1 MREVAAA
8 ALMRRCRQARRALA
22 AALLAGATMGA
33 AAQAG
38 PGASGDSAAG
48 APSGYEQRPEVI
60 DFVERMVRQH
70 GFERADL
77 QRLFAHARFNATVAR
92 LMGPPAAGTAPLV
105 WSEYRARFL
114 DPLRIDAG
122 VRFWQEH
129 RDDLARAEQVYGVA
143 QEVIVA
149 IIGVESFYGRNTGK
163 FRLIDSL
170 TTLAFDY
177 PNKARDR
184 SAFFRDELEQ
194 FLLLARARGEDAL
207 AMRGSYAGAIGMPQ
221 FMPDSYL
228 QYAVDFDGDGSIDL
242 QDSAADAI
250 GSVAHFLAA
259 HGWRRGAPALYRVQM
274 VEAHPD
280 LDAIARLVAAGAEPS
295 LTRAALEQA
304 GFVVIDDLAP
314 DERVTLVDLPDGDNG
329 TYYVLGANNF
339 YVVTRYNRSYA
350 YAMAVLELGETVKA
364 GATEPEAAQ
373 LGKTPVDR

>member
-1 MREVAAA
+1 MRG
-8 ALMRRCRQARRALA
+8 RGRARRAFAVALVA
-22 AALLAGATMGA
+22 GAALGA
-33 AAQAG
+33 AAHAG
-38 PGASGDSAAG
+38 QGTADSAPGDGAAG
-48 APSGYEQRPEVI
+48 APSGYEQRPDVI
-60 DFVERMVRQH
+60 DFVDSMVRQH
-70 GFERADL
+70 GFVRADL
-77 QRLFAHARFNATVAR
+77 LLLFAHARFNATAAR

-114 DPLRIDAG
+114 DPVRIDAG

-129 RDDLARAEQVYGVA
+129 RDELARAEQVYGVA
-143 QEVIVA
+143 QEVIVG
-149 IIGVESFYGRNTGK
+149 IIGVESLYGRNTGK
-163 FRLIDSL
+163 FRVIDSL

-194 FLLLARARGEDAL
+194 FLLLTRARGSDAL

-280 LDAIARLVAAGAEPS
+280 LDAIARLVGAGAEPS
-295 LTRAALEQA
+295 LTRAELEQA

-329 TYYVLGANNF
+329 THYVLGANNF

-364 GATEPEAAQ
+364 GATQPAAVQ